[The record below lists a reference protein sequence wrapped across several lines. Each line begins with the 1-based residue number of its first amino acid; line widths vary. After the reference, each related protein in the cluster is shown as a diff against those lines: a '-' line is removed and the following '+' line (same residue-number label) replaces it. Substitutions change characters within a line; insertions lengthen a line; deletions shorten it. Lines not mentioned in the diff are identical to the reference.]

1 MKIVWKIVPIGIII
15 YFIVLMGS
23 PNVWQR
29 ALIVFPLAFFCSAL
43 SVLGIYCA
51 LLEIF
56 RFLRDQL
63 FRRNWRIIK
72 TTSGTYT
79 QRTNNKRGPEFAVMA
94 TLDLDG
100 QETKVVSDRWRSGTA
115 PQQTVGALHCTVYFN
130 PQTGQ
135 ASLEQNTPWWSTFI
149 VLPMLLVLAVA
160 LDMIFLKAFSF
171 ALQSAGMDG
180 FSWGRVLM
188 SLFSG
193 GRIQ

>member
-1 MKIVWKIVPIGIII
+1 MKIVWKLIPIGIII

-23 PNVWQR
+23 PKVWQHV
-29 ALIVFPLAFFCSAL
+29 LIVFPLAFFCSAL
-43 SVLGIYCA
+43 SVVGIYCS
-51 LLEIF
+51 LLEFF

-72 TTSGTYT
+72 TTAGEYT
-79 QRTNNKRGPEFAVMA
+79 QRTNDKGETEFAVMA
-94 TLDLDG
+94 TVELDG

-115 PQQTVGALHCTVYFN
+115 PGTMAAIHCTVYFN

-149 VLPMLLVLAVA
+149 VLPMVLVLAVA
-160 LDMIFLKAFSF
+160 LDIIFLKAVSF
-171 ALQSAGMDG
+171 ALQATGADG
-180 FSWGRVLM
+180 FSLGRVLM
-188 SLFSG
+188 SLLSG

>member
-23 PNVWQR
+23 PKVWQH

-43 SVLGIYCA
+43 SVVGIYCA
-51 LLEIF
+51 LLEFF

-63 FRRNWRIIK
+63 FRRNWRIVK
-72 TTSGTYT
+72 TTAGEYT
-79 QRTNNKRGPEFAVMA
+79 QRTNDKGETEFAVMA
-94 TLDLDG
+94 TVELDG

-115 PQQTVGALHCTVYFN
+115 PGTMAAIHCTVYLN

-135 ASLEQNTPWWSTFI
+135 MSLEQNTPWYMTVI

-160 LDMIFLKAFSF
+160 LDIIFFKTFIF
-171 ALQSAGMDG
+171 ALHATGADG

-193 GRIQ
+193 GHVR